1 MGVLLRPAAEAAL
14 MSGGMEDETA
24 MLRQRDLAALLEL
37 AKSRAAAGEV
47 ERPPLRGF
55 TDRGQSLWARIYQDQ
70 DQCS

>member
-1 MGVLLRPAAEAAL
+1 

-47 ERPPLRGF
+47 EARPLRGF
-55 TDRGQSLWARIYQDQ
+55 TDPGRESLWTRISEEP
-70 DQCS
+70 CS